1 MVVPH
6 TKSTEFAGV
15 LTWQNRI
22 TRIRERCHDL
32 FGRDGWRWRVI
43 RTSNAYVF
51 QDPNEAVSA
60 GFRSKSDQRTGTP
73 DQEIPRYLRLVLRE
87 KIEAQSIAEM
97 DRDAVASRDRQLQAL
112 IRGPQR
118 CAR

>member
-73 DQEIPRYLRLVLRE
+73 DQRFQDIYDWCCGRKSRPNLSRRSTETRLR
-87 KIEAQSIAEM
+87 
-97 DRDAVASRDRQLQAL
+97 AVTGSCRR
-112 IRGPQR
+112 
-118 CAR
+118 